1 MYLLKPLL
9 AVAGVGMCVASFFAI
24 AKPELAATIYFSFA
38 AAEGTPIFDLA
49 TGGKFFKASTVTS
62 MVPMIGWSPANTMV
76 LHLMQV
82 LGVAVGLSGLLLTS
96 SFTMG
101 SDNRFTCGV
110 CLLAAKIALIAVVEM
125 APGFVSLP
133 TTSGPMAFNALV
145 CVAVTVITTTVAL
158 GVNRYVKMKC
168 KTD

>member
-1 MYLLKPLL
+1 
-9 AVAGVGMCVASFFAI
+9 
-24 AKPELAATIYFSFA
+24 
-38 AAEGTPIFDLA
+38 
-49 TGGKFFKASTVTS
+49 
-62 MVPMIGWSPANTMV
+62 
-76 LHLMQV
+76 
-82 LGVAVGLSGLLLTS
+82 
-96 SFTMG
+96 MG

-133 TTSGPMAFNALV
+133 TTSGPLAFNALTV
-145 CVAVTVITTTVAL
+145 VAATVITTTVAL